1 MKFRKFLAVAVKL
14 RQRNVRW
21 KKRDTRAKLLVCKL
35 NLLLF
40 LPLSL
45 PSPLPSLELLN
56 HKTKRSTFS
65 QSENASVSL
74 SGSYYRPKSVPDP
87 HPEIKGGGGGGE
99 RNPDPLI
106 REGGWSPIKIFSAY
120 EPQLCLKTTKKGEK
134 QGEGGSSP
142 PGSSP
147 GSATGN
153 DRFPHPF
160 ICFNYSRISTIHV
173 AEAEKGTLSG
183 WASLYMPSLGV
194 FSRDPLYFLFPR

>member
-45 PSPLPSLELLN
+45 PSPTPSLELLN

-65 QSENASVSL
+65 QSESASVSL

-87 HPEIKGGGGGGE
+87 DLGIKGAVGG
-99 RNPDPLI
+99 RNPNPLI

-120 EPQLCLKTTKKGEK
+120 EPQLCLKTR
-134 QGEGGSSP
+134 GGRKLPHPGLLSWIRHWKWQISP
-142 PGSSP
+142 P
-147 GSATGN
+147 
-153 DRFPHPF
+153 FHM
-160 ICFNYSRISTIHV
+160 
-173 AEAEKGTLSG
+173 LQ
-183 WASLYMPSLGV
+183 L
-194 FSRDPLYFLFPR
+194 